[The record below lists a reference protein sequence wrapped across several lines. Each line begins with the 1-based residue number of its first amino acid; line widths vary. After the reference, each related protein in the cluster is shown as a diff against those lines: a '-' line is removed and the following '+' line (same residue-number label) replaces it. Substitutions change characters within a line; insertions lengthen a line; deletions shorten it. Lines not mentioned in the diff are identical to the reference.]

1 MENKGSGKEISIG
14 EGLFVR
20 PQSPS
25 EKPHLI
31 GSKCKNC
38 GEVTF
43 PKQPWCANCGGEAE
57 ELLLNSR
64 GKLYSFSNV
73 NNPVPEGYKGP
84 IPYGVGS
91 VEVDGVR
98 VMCYITEPDPAK
110 LKIDMD
116 MDLVIESLFVD
127 DEGNDVIGFKFRP
140 VSN

>member
-1 MENKGSGKEISIG
+1 MEKQGSDKEILVG

-20 PQSPS
+20 PKSPS

-31 GSKCKNC
+31 GSKCKKC

-43 PKQPWCANCGGEAE
+43 PKQPWCANCGGECE
-57 ELLLNSR
+57 ELLLSSG

-98 VMCYITEPDPAK
+98 IMCNITEPDPAK

-116 MDLVIESLFVD
+116 MELVVGSLFVD
-127 DEGNDVIGFKFRP
+127 DDGNDVIGFQFRP

>member
-1 MENKGSGKEISIG
+1 MAEQALNKEILVG

-20 PQSPS
+20 PKSPS
-25 EKPHLI
+25 EEPHLI
-31 GSKCKNC
+31 GSKCTKC

-57 ELLLNSR
+57 ELLLSKR
-64 GKLYSFSNV
+64 GKLFSFSNV

-91 VEVDGVR
+91 VEVDGTR
-98 VMCYITEPDPAK
+98 IMCYITEWDPEK
-110 LKIDMD
+110 LKINMD
-116 MDLVIESLFVD
+116 MELVIEPLFID
-127 DEGNDVIGFKFRP
+127 DDGNEVIGFKFRP

>member
-1 MENKGSGKEISIG
+1 MEEQASGKVYIG
-14 EGLFVR
+14 EGLFVI

-25 EKPHLI
+25 EEPHLI

-57 ELLLNSR
+57 ELVLSSR

-91 VEVDGVR
+91 VEVDGTR
-98 VMCYITEPDPAK
+98 IMCYITEPDPAK
-110 LKIDMD
+110 MKIDMD
-116 MDLVIESLFVD
+116 MELVIESLFVD
-127 DEGNDVIGFKFRP
+127 DDGNDVIGFKFRP
-140 VSN
+140 VSG